1 MRVLLLTN
9 DQVLSLADMRDCVDE
24 MKEAFVMFGQG
35 KIESPLRTRFAMTD
49 VRNVLMMPSLIRGD
63 LNTLSLKIVSVYPDV
78 GQGKS
83 SLSASVL
90 LLDGSDGNIKAL
102 MGGTALTAIRTGAV
116 TGLSCRYLARTDA
129 KVLAMI
135 GAGGQGF
142 HQISGVVSQVK
153 IGKINVFD
161 LELERS
167 RRLADRCKREL
178 GIAADVSR
186 TIKEAVTGADVVVT
200 ATTSRTP
207 VLRGGE
213 VNQGTH
219 VAAIGAYTPDTREL
233 DSHLV
238 SKASIYVDSMEAAM
252 AEAGDILIPMKEG
265 VINKEN
271 IRGDLAGLV
280 TGTVRGRTDQREIT
294 LFKAVGLAFEDNA
307 VGWLLYRKALSAGI
321 GQWVD
326 V

>member
-1 MRVLLLTN
+1 MGECVEEMR
-9 DQVLSLADMRDCVDE
+9 
-24 MKEAFVMFGQG
+24 KAFVMLGEG
-35 KIESPLRTRFAMTD
+35 KVESPLRTKFAVTG

-63 LNTLSLKIVSVYPDV
+63 MNSLSLKIVSVYSDL
-78 GQGKS
+78 GYGKP

-90 LLDGSDGNIKAL
+90 LVDGSDGTVKAL
-102 MGGTALTAIRTGAV
+102 LGGTALTAVRTGAV
-116 TGLSCRYLARTDA
+116 TGLSCRYLVRADAR
-129 KVLAMI
+129 VLAMI

-142 HQISGVVSQVK
+142 HQISGVVSQVR
-153 IGKINVFD
+153 IGKVKVFD
-161 LELERS
+161 LEPERS
-167 RRLADRCKREL
+167 RRLADRCGKEL
-178 GIAADVSR
+178 GVVADVSL
-186 TIKEAVTGADVVVT
+186 TVTEAVAGADVVVT
-200 ATTSRTP
+200 ATTSKIP

-213 VNQGTH
+213 VDQGTH
-219 VAAIGAYTPDTREL
+219 VAAIGAYTPETREL

-265 VINKEN
+265 VITKEN

-280 TGTVRGRTDQREIT
+280 AGTIRGRTDQREIT

>member
-1 MRVLLLTN
+1 
-9 DQVLSLADMRDCVDE
+9 MRDCVDE
-24 MKEAFVMFGQG
+24 MKKAFVMFGEG

-63 LNTLSLKIVSVYPDV
+63 LNTLSFKIVSVYPDV

-90 LLDGSDGNIKAL
+90 LLDGSDGSIKAL

-129 KVLAMI
+129 EVLAII
-135 GAGGQGF
+135 GAGGQGYY
-142 HQISGVVSQVK
+142 QISGVVSQIK
-153 IGKINVFD
+153 IGKIKVFD
-161 LELERS
+161 LEPERS

-178 GIAADVSR
+178 GIAADVSS
-186 TIKEAVTGADVVVT
+186 TVKEAVIGADVVVT

-265 VINKEN
+265 VITKEK
-271 IRGDLAGLV
+271 IRGDLTGLI
-280 TGTVRGRTDQREIT
+280 TGTLTGRTDQREIT

-307 VGWLLYRKALSAGI
+307 VGWLLYRKAVSAGI

>member
-1 MRVLLLTN
+1 
-9 DQVLSLADMRDCVDE
+9 MRDCVEE
-24 MKEAFVMFGQG
+24 MKKAFVLFGHG
-35 KIESPLRTRFAMTD
+35 EIDSPLRTKFAITD
-49 VRNVLMMPSLIRGD
+49 VRNVLMMPSLMRGD
-63 LNTLSLKIVSVYPDV
+63 LNTLSLKIVSVYPDL
-78 GQGKS
+78 GQEKP

-90 LLDGSDGNIKAL
+90 LVDGFDGTVKAL
-102 MGGTALTAIRTGAV
+102 MGGTGLTAVRTGAV

-142 HQISGVVSQVK
+142 HQVSGVVSQVK

-161 LELERS
+161 LEPERS
-167 RRLADRCKREL
+167 RRLADRCKRDL
-178 GIAADVSR
+178 GIAADFSR
-186 TIKEAVTGADVVVT
+186 TVKEAIVGADVVVT

-207 VLRGGE
+207 VLRGDE

-233 DSHLV
+233 DSRLV
-238 SKASIYVDSMEAAM
+238 SKASIYVDSVEAAM

-265 VINKEN
+265 VIHKEK

-280 TGTVRGRTDQREIT
+280 TGTIPGRTSQDEIT

>member
-1 MRVLLLTN
+1 
-9 DQVLSLADMRDCVDE
+9 MRDCVDE

-90 LLDGSDGNIKAL
+90 LLDGSDGSIKAL